1 MNLIWMLLGCVQE
14 TIGKAE
20 CFEQAIVNFSLEF
33 IQIILTHCENLY
45 ISLIRIDIL
54 TNEEYKN

>member
-1 MNLIWMLLGCVQE
+1 MLLGRVQE
-14 TIGKAE
+14 AIGKSE
-20 CFEQAIVNFSLEF
+20 FFGKAIVNFSLEF